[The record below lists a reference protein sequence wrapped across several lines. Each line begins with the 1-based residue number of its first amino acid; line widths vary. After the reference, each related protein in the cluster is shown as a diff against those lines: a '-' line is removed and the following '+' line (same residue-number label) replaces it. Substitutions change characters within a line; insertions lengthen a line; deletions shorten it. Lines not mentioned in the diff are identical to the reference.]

1 MHWVIAHIVVFFY
14 LLVLQMFASGLQ
26 GSIQDHMVAMWDKYA
41 PLALVAVTFFP
52 VFVYDVIRLS
62 HRFAGPI
69 VSLKKNLRDMAKGEE
84 VAPLRFRNNDFW
96 KNLTED
102 MNSIAKRLNLTKAET
117 TE

>member
-1 MHWVIAHIVVFFY
+1 
-14 LLVLQMFASGLQ
+14 
-26 GSIQDHMVAMWDKYA
+26 
-41 PLALVAVTFFP
+41 
-52 VFVYDVIRLS
+52 
-62 HRFAGPI
+62 

-102 MNSIAKRLNLTKAET
+102 MNLIAKRLNLTKAET

>member
-1 MHWVIAHIVVFFY
+1 MGQVCTT
-14 LLVLQMFASGLQ
+14 GPR
-26 GSIQDHMVAMWDKYA
+26 GSD
-41 PLALVAVTFFP
+41 FFP